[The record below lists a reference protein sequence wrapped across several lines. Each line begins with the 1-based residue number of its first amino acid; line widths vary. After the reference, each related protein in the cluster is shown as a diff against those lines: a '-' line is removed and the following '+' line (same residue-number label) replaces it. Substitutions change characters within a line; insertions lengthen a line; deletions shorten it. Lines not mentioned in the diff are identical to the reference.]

1 MQPLLLIFTHGRD
14 VLKGLEFGGLLSTR
28 DRLLLNNFS
37 CNLHWLT
44 ISNVLVNMKTI
55 GYIEFRPSNRFVL
68 LILTLLSCG
77 SITRVAQSKRFKADS
92 TVDIGVR
99 SEKEVDVFDQFAQ
112 FLIKSSKNSDEFEK
126 YSSDEVRRT
135 VKKLAAGQETLKNM
149 DGAAHQLRSSFSE
162 R

>member
-1 MQPLLLIFTHGRD
+1 
-14 VLKGLEFGGLLSTR
+14 
-28 DRLLLNNFS
+28 
-37 CNLHWLT
+37 
-44 ISNVLVNMKTI
+44 MKTI